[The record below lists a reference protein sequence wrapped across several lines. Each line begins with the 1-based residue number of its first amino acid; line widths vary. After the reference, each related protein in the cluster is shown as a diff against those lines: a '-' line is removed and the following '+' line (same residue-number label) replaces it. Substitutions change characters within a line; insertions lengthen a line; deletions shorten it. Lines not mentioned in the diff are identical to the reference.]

1 MTMSTPLAALA
12 CAGSL
17 LAAGPLALADAA
29 TGTPSG
35 GITQFFSSSV
45 SGARAPIT
53 FTGAIG
59 DYGKAISQDK
69 NGKIDPNG
77 AYEKMV
83 LQHGTFIVDA
93 SALPQAFQHAKP
105 QFNQTNC
112 SFLLKVTGPGK
123 ISSGTGAYAGISGTI
138 SVDFTIAGIA
148 TRKGSTCELKHGGPT
163 YGSYSTVTGNG
174 RVSFS

>member
-1 MTMSTPLAALA
+1 MTLSTPLAALA

-17 LAAGPLALADAA
+17 LVAGPLALADAA
-29 TGTPSG
+29 TTTPPG
-35 GITQFFSSSV
+35 GMTEFFSSSV

-59 DYGKAISQDK
+59 DYGTAISHDK
-69 NGKIDPNG
+69 NGKPDPNG
-77 AYEKMV
+77 TYEKMV

-93 SALPQAFQHAKP
+93 SALSQAFQHAQP

-112 SFLLKVTGPGK
+112 SFLLKVTGPGR

-138 SVDFTIAGIA
+138 TIDFTIAGIA

-163 YGSYSTVTGNG
+163 YGNYGTVTGNG